1 LKQTLEEL
9 SSILI
14 NTGCIAGDG
23 MLGYLIYE
31 MKTCGVR
38 FPNIIISS
46 MDWTRRILAPGGGI
60 RKMNDFEKD
69 KLPLKFSEDDFRD
82 D

>member
-1 LKQTLEEL
+1 
-9 SSILI
+9 
-14 NTGCIAGDG
+14 
-23 MLGYLIYE
+23 